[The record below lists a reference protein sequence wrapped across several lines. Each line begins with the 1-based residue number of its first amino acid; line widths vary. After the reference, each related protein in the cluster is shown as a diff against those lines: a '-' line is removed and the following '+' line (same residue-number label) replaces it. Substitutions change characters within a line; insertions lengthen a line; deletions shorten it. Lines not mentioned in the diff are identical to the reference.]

1 MVSSSDPDV
10 KMERGKKVAASKNEF
25 SDLKII

>member
-1 MVSSSDPDV
+1 
-10 KMERGKKVAASKNEF
+10 MERGKKVAASKNEF